1 MPWFPIQLWGLQLNI
16 PILSGGT
23 KSKTIKKT
31 EVEVQ
36 RLTDMVSMTK
46 EAVQLEYNTA
56 TTELSFSK
64 KNMTQ
69 AKANLELAKSILNK
83 EQVKYREGL
92 SNSFNITQ
100 RNQQVINAQSAYVKA
115 AISHMNA
122 QTKLNKVLN
131 K

>member
-1 MPWFPIQLWGLQLNI
+1 
-16 PILSGGT
+16 
-23 KSKTIKKT
+23 
-31 EVEVQ
+31 
-36 RLTDMVSMTK
+36 MTK

-64 KNMTQ
+64 KRMTQ
-69 AKANLELAKSILNK
+69 AKANLELAKSILK
-83 EQVKYREGL
+83 TEETKYREGL

-100 RNQQVINAQSAYVKA
+100 RNQQLINAQGTYTNA
-115 AISHMNA
+115 AIAFMNA

>member
-1 MPWFPIQLWGLQLNI
+1 
-16 PILSGGT
+16 
-23 KSKTIKKT
+23 
-31 EVEVQ
+31 
-36 RLTDMVSMTK
+36 MTK

-69 AKANLELAKSILNK
+69 AKANLELAKSILDK
-83 EQVKYREGL
+83 EQFKYREGL

-100 RNQQVINAQSAYVKA
+100 RNQQVINAQSAYVMA